1 MLHIYIY
8 IYIYDISRLRVN
20 IWLLKA
26 KNANI
31 HIVWHQTMPFCFIN
45 QIVYPSK
52 KEFCI
57 YFRNLPFP
65 KHISQ
70 LLQYSTIFFLS
81 FITGDFVQ
89 FHLFQL
95 RINKNCSIKQY
106 ILEYLHHRLKFIVLE
121 DFSNKNILMNM
132 KYTKK
137 K

>member
-1 MLHIYIY
+1 MC
-8 IYIYDISRLRVN
+8 VN
-20 IWLLKA
+20 IWLLKG

-31 HIVWHQTMPFCFIN
+31 HIVWHQIMPFCFIN

-52 KEFCI
+52 EKFCI
-57 YFRNLPFP
+57 FFRTLPFP

-70 LLQYSTIFFLS
+70 LLQYSIIFFLS

-89 FHLFQL
+89 FDLFRL
-95 RINKNCSIKQY
+95 KINKNYSIMQY

-121 DFSNKNILMNM
+121 DFSNKNILMNV